1 MMKLL
6 LTSLASFA
14 ALSLTG
20 CATSTNEAQKND
32 AHSIF
37 RPKPQEFQVS
47 LQEEY
52 IGGEKPTSV

>member
-20 CATSTNEAQKND
+20 CATSSNEAQK
-32 AHSIF
+32 
-37 RPKPQEFQVS
+37 K
-47 LQEEY
+47 
-52 IGGEKPTSV
+52 